1 MASWK
6 IVIEAWP
13 YFDPP
18 AVEAQAKVAPRV
30 REFLID
36 AQSYDEAHRAAR
48 FIQMG
53 IHSHD
58 KVWEAPIKSVT
69 EWPMPQASK
78 E

>member
-1 MASWK
+1 MTTWK

-36 AQSYDEAHRAAR
+36 ADTYREAHIAAG
-48 FIQMG
+48 FIQLG
-53 IHSHD
+53 IASHD
-58 KVWEAPIKSVT
+58 KVHEAPIKSVT
-69 EWPMPQASK
+69 QWPIPQASR